1 MTDNTRVLAKAAELV
16 NGDRR
21 QAYGHPLVNHQ
32 RIARL
37 WTARLFEKLLPGVE
51 IAPEDVTALMR
62 LAKEARLLESPGHID
77 SLIDIAGYAEAEA
90 VLHEASSYT
99 EPRRRLQQE

>member
-1 MTDNTRVLAKAAELV
+1 MKDQTIVLGKAADLV
-16 NGDRR
+16 TGDRR
-21 QAYGHPLVNHQ
+21 EAYGHPLVNHQ

-37 WTARLFEKLLPGVE
+37 WTARLFEKLVPGVE
-51 IAPEDVTALMR
+51 IDPEDVTALMR

-90 VLHEASSYT
+90 VIHEASSDT
-99 EPRRRLQQE
+99 HLR